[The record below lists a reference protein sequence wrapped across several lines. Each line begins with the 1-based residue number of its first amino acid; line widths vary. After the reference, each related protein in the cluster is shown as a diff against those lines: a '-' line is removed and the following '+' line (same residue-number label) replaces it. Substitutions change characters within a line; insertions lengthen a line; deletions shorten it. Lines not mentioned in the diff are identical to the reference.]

1 MRDNAAPHR
10 YAGCCGNGMP
20 IKPNGSLC
28 AIKEQIIEDLA
39 SGLTLQFECVEGRA
53 RLVIAGKTLPLG
65 NREIV
70 FDEDGCESGAG
81 TLVGEFRRP
90 SWLKSV

>member
-1 MRDNAAPHR
+1 
-10 YAGCCGNGMP
+10 MP

-39 SGLTLQFECVEGRA
+39 SGLILQFECAEGRA
-53 RLVIAGKTLPLG
+53 RLVIAGKTLPFG

-70 FDEDGCESGAG
+70 FDGDGCEAGSG